1 MPININL
8 YSDLDL
14 ALMCICGYLGSGTA
28 RKKKLG
34 DRYAA
39 VQRLVN
45 QITRGSMPAPSKGQ
59 TKEELSKRIRSLMPT
74 EADIDSFIEEVID
87 GC

>member
-39 VQRLVN
+39 VQRMVN
-45 QITRGSMPAPSKGQ
+45 QIVRGSMPVPSKAK
-59 TKEELSKRIRSLMPT
+59 TKEEMAKRIRSLMPT
-74 EADIDSFIEEVID
+74 DADIDSFVEEVLN
-87 GC
+87 G

>member
-1 MPININL
+1 MPINIDL

-14 ALMCICGYLGSGTA
+14 ALMCICGYLGTGTA

-34 DRYAA
+34 VRYAA

-45 QITRGSMPAPSKGQ
+45 QIARGSMPVPSKAK
-59 TKEELSKRIRSLMPT
+59 TKEELTKRILSLMPT
-74 EADIDSFIEEVID
+74 QADIDSFVEEVMND
-87 GC
+87 

>member
-1 MPININL
+1 MPINIDL

-14 ALMCICGYLGSGTA
+14 ALMCICGYLGTGTT

-34 DRYAA
+34 ARYAA

-45 QITRGSMPAPSKGQ
+45 QIARGSMPVPSKAQ
-59 TKEELSKRIRSLMPT
+59 TKEELTKRIRSLMPT
-74 EADIDSFIEEVID
+74 AADIDSFIEEVMND
-87 GC
+87 